1 MTRMINGEAILA
13 AVLSLRDATEH
24 SFKRLEAEMAD
35 MTHGFAGIARRLEKV
50 ERRLDALGTRL
61 DRFEVK
67 VLQRFDSL
75 DARLTAVEQS

>member
-1 MTRMINGEAILA
+1 VAALQGNISILA

-24 SFKRLEAEMAD
+24 SFKRLEAEMAQ
-35 MTHGFAGIARRLEKV
+35 GFAGVAQRLDRLEGRV
-50 ERRLDALGTRL
+50 DALATKV

-67 VLQRFDSL
+67 VLERFDLL